1 MMASVAIRGV
11 RKAFGSV
18 YVIHD
23 IGVEI
28 ADGEFVVLV
37 GPSGCGKSTL
47 LRMIAGLE
55 HITSGEI
62 RIADRVVNHLPPK
75 ERDTAMVFQN
85 YALYPHMTVAAN
97 MGFSMRLRGAS
108 TAEIT
113 ERVSKAADILG
124 LKPYLDRY
132 PRQLSGG
139 QRQRVAMGR
148 AIVRDPQVFLFDEPL
163 SNLDAKLR
171 VQMRTEIKALHQRL
185 KTTTIYVTHDQI
197 EAMTMADKIVVM
209 HDGRVEQIGAP
220 LDLYDRPD
228 NLFVAGFIGSPAMN
242 FFPGIIRRNGS
253 ASFDGPG
260 GVHLPLRSPG
270 RDAAEWFDGRL
281 AVYGVRPEH
290 FILADDG
297 IDAEVQV
304 VEPTGSETQLVAKL
318 GGQDVLAVFRERCQF
333 KPGDRVRLKPS
344 VGFTHL
350 FDKASGKRLT
360 A

>member
-1 MMASVAIRGV
+1 MASVAIRDV
-11 RKAFGSV
+11 KKAFGATS
-18 YVIHD
+18 VIHGVD
-23 IGVEI
+23 ISI
-28 ADGEFVVLV
+28 RDGEFVVLV

-55 HITSGEI
+55 NITAGEI
-62 RIADRVVNHLPPK
+62 RIGDRVVNNVPPK
-75 ERDTAMVFQN
+75 ERDVAMVFQN

-97 MGFSMRLRGAS
+97 MAFSMKLRGAPQS
-108 TAEIT
+108 EIE
-113 ERVSKAADILG
+113 ERVNRAAAILG
-124 LKPYLDRY
+124 LSQLLGRY

-171 VQMRTEIKALHQRL
+171 VQMRTEIKELHQRL

-220 LDLYDRPD
+220 LELYDRPD

-242 FFPGIIRRNGS
+242 MIKGRIRVNGT
-253 ASFDGPG
+253 ASFEGPA
-260 GVHLPLRSPG
+260 GVTFSL
-270 RDAAEWFDGRL
+270 AAAGSGNDGRP

-290 FILADDG
+290 FSLSEDG
-297 IDAEVQV
+297 AEAEVQV
-304 VEPTGSETQLVAKL
+304 IEPTGSELQVVAKL
-318 GGQDVLAVFRERCQF
+318 GGEDIIAVFRERHQF
-333 KPGDRVRLKPS
+333 KPGEKIRLKPNPQL
-344 VGFTHL
+344 VHL
-350 FDKASGKRLT
+350 FDETTGKRLSN
-360 A
+360 

>member
-1 MMASVAIRGV
+1 MASVAIRDV
-11 RKAFGSV
+11 KKAFGATSV
-18 YVIHD
+18 IYGVD
-23 IGVEI
+23 ISI
-28 ADGEFVVLV
+28 RDGEFVVLV

-55 HITSGEI
+55 NITAGEI
-62 RIADRVVNHLPPK
+62 RIGDRVVNNVPPK
-75 ERDTAMVFQN
+75 ERDVAMVFQN

-97 MGFSMRLRGAS
+97 MAFSMKLRGAPQS
-108 TAEIT
+108 EIE
-113 ERVSKAADILG
+113 ERVNRAATILG
-124 LKPYLDRY
+124 LSQLLGRY

-171 VQMRTEIKALHQRL
+171 VQMRTEIKELHQRL

-220 LDLYDRPD
+220 LELYDRPD

-242 FFPGIIRRNGS
+242 MIKGRIRVNGT
-253 ASFDGPG
+253 ASFEGPA
-260 GVHLPLRSPG
+260 GVTFSL
-270 RDAAEWFDGRL
+270 AAAGSGNDGRP

-290 FILADDG
+290 FSLSEDG
-297 IDAEVQV
+297 AEAEVQV
-304 VEPTGSETQLVAKL
+304 IEPTGSELQVVAKL
-318 GGQDVLAVFRERCQF
+318 GGEDIIAVFRERHQF
-333 KPGDRVRLKPS
+333 KPGEKIRLKPDPRL
-344 VGFTHL
+344 VHL
-350 FDKASGKRLT
+350 FDETTGKRLSN
-360 A
+360 

>member
-1 MMASVAIRGV
+1 MASVAIRDV
-11 RKAFGSV
+11 KKAFGATS
-18 YVIHD
+18 VIHGVD
-23 IGVEI
+23 ISI
-28 ADGEFVVLV
+28 RDGEFVVLV

-55 HITSGEI
+55 NITAGEI
-62 RIADRVVNHLPPK
+62 RIGDRVVNNVPPK
-75 ERDTAMVFQN
+75 ERDVAMVFQN

-97 MGFSMRLRGAS
+97 MAFSMKLRGAPQS
-108 TAEIT
+108 EIE
-113 ERVSKAADILG
+113 ERVNRAATILG
-124 LKPYLDRY
+124 LSQLLGRY

-171 VQMRTEIKALHQRL
+171 VQMRTEIKELHQRL

-220 LDLYDRPD
+220 LELYDRPD

-242 FFPGIIRRNGS
+242 MIKGRIRVNGT
-253 ASFDGPG
+253 ASFEGPA
-260 GVHLPLRSPG
+260 GVIFSL
-270 RDAAEWFDGRL
+270 AAAGSGNDGRP

-290 FILADDG
+290 FSLSDDG
-297 IDAEVQV
+297 AEAEVQV
-304 VEPTGSETQLVAKL
+304 IEPTGSELQVVAKL
-318 GGQDVLAVFRERCQF
+318 GGEDIIAVFRERHQF
-333 KPGDRVRLKPS
+333 KPGEKIRLKPDPRL
-344 VGFTHL
+344 VHL
-350 FDKASGKRLT
+350 FDESTGKRLSN
-360 A
+360 

>member
-1 MMASVAIRGV
+1 MASVAIRDV
-11 RKAFGSV
+11 KKAFGATS
-18 YVIHD
+18 VIHGVD
-23 IGVEI
+23 ISI
-28 ADGEFVVLV
+28 RDGEFVVLV

-55 HITSGEI
+55 NITAGEI
-62 RIADRVVNHLPPK
+62 RIGDRVVNNVPPK
-75 ERDTAMVFQN
+75 ERDVAMVFQN

-97 MGFSMRLRGAS
+97 MAFSMKLRGAPQS
-108 TAEIT
+108 EIE
-113 ERVSKAADILG
+113 ERVNRAATILG
-124 LKPYLDRY
+124 LSQLLGRY

-171 VQMRTEIKALHQRL
+171 VQMRTEIKELHQRL

-242 FFPGIIRRNGS
+242 MIKGRIRVNGT
-253 ASFDGPG
+253 ASFEGPA
-260 GVHLPLRSPG
+260 GVTFSL
-270 RDAAEWFDGRL
+270 AAAGSGNDGRP

-290 FILADDG
+290 FSLSEDG
-297 IDAEVQV
+297 AEAEVQV
-304 VEPTGSETQLVAKL
+304 IEPTGSELQVVAKL
-318 GGQDVLAVFRERCQF
+318 GGEDIIAVFRERHQF
-333 KPGDRVRLKPS
+333 KPGEKIRLKPDPRL
-344 VGFTHL
+344 VHL
-350 FDKASGKRLT
+350 FDETTGKRLSN
-360 A
+360 